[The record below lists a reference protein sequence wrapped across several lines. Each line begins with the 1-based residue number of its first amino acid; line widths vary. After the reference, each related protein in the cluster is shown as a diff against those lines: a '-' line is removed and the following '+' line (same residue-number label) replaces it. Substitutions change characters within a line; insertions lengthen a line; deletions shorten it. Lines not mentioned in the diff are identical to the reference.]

1 MSENKE
7 PSYETL
13 KRRLETAETALK
25 AVRKG
30 QVDAIM
36 GDREI
41 LVVRLRETEAREAHI
56 KQVLLAIRNVN
67 QLIVKETDPQRL
79 IDNACANLT
88 ETLGYHNAWIALL
101 NEDSHVI
108 RTAAS
113 GFDGGFEVLEDRLR
127 QGEFP
132 ACMQQALAQDTLVVI
147 EDPVSECRDCPLA
160 REYEGRAGLTR
171 CLSHGGKTYG
181 ILSVSV
187 PAAFARDTEEQELF
201 EELTDD
207 LAFALYKIEV
217 EERTRRLTYIVN
229 TLPQPMSFVSQD
241 YRYVAVNDF
250 YAELYGVPQDRIIG
264 KRVAD
269 FFGEAVFEA
278 EIRPHLDRCL
288 DGETVSYEIQADFP
302 DKGKR
307 WMGVEYHP
315 YRDQQ
320 GRVMGVVS
328 HGKDITDRK
337 QAEEALRL
345 HSMTLNQIE
354 DRVTVTDIEGYITYV
369 NEAAC
374 RMLGK
379 SREELLGQHVSVYGE
394 DPSTG
399 PPQEEIVQKTLQDGV
414 WRGEVTNYR
423 TDGTAVIL
431 DARVQVVRDEQGRPI
446 GLCGISTDITERKQM
461 EDRLQQTLDATTDG
475 IWYWHFP
482 TDELTFSPRYYT
494 MLGYAPDEFEAN
506 FENWLDLIHPEDRP
520 NAVSVAQE
528 YLQSRPDVYENE
540 FRLRMKNGTYR
551 WIHTRAR
558 VVERDEDGTAVL
570 MIGHHQ
576 DITERREKEEA
587 LRQSE
592 GKLRAMFDAA
602 PLAIVLLDR
611 EGRVLDTNHVHAE
624 RLKTPRDQLLGHHVW
639 NFLPPSVRADRKSR
653 VGQVFET
660 GAPFSGEDERD
671 GTWNEYYVQP
681 AIIDEKGEVQAVI
694 VAALDITD
702 RKQSEKE
709 LLDSRMELEQILEA
723 IPDALIYADRDRRIT
738 RINDAFIRMFGYMPE
753 EVLGEKTEIIYT
765 RQEDFI
771 EQGRQRY
778 NVQMREKY
786 VPYEIEYRRKNGE
799 IFPSET
805 AGIRVRDTQ
814 DRVIG
819 FLALVR
825 DISDRK
831 QAEEALRASELQK
844 NLILDATAEM
854 VAYYDLDLR
863 VIWANRAAAES
874 VGKTPAELEGLHCY
888 EIWDQRIDPCPGC
901 PVLKARDT
909 GVPQNTERQSPD
921 GRYWFLR
928 GYPILDD
935 QGKSFALVEFG
946 QDITEQKQAE
956 ERHVQLEEQMRQ
968 AQKLESIGLLA
979 GGVAHDFNNMLGII
993 IANAELAEMQ
1003 RDADGLVHQN
1013 VQEILKASHR
1023 AADTV
1028 RQLLAFARKQT
1039 ISPKDLDL
1047 NDTVS
1052 GILNMLRR
1060 IIGENIDLRFVP
1072 GKGLWNVRMDPAQV
1086 HQLLTNLVVN
1096 SRDALPDGGRITI
1109 ETANKTMDESYA
1121 QTRNGFTP
1129 GKYVLL
1135 MVSDTGE
1142 GMPPEVMDHLF
1153 DPFFTTKEVGRGTG
1167 LGLATVY
1174 GMVKQNSGFIYVYSE
1189 PGEGTTFKI
1198 YLPMHKEKTAGTPA
1212 AAVKKPV
1219 PGGNETILV
1228 AEDEEVLLQT
1238 CKHVLERQG
1247 YTVLAARKPGEAL
1260 ALAEQHPGEIHMLLT
1275 DVVMPEMNGR
1285 ELAERLQVLRP
1296 ETKCLFMSGYTADV
1310 VARHGVLDRGVEF
1323 IEKPFSFT
1331 GLATKVREVLDQKS
1345 SEA

>member
-1 MSENKE
+1 MSENQE
-7 PSYETL
+7 PPYETL
-13 KRRLETAETALK
+13 KRRLETAETALE

-36 GDREI
+36 GDRET
-41 LVVRLRETEAREAHI
+41 LVIRLKETEAREAHI

-101 NEDSHVI
+101 NEDSHVV

-113 GFDGGFEVLEDRLR
+113 GFDGGFEVLEDRL
-127 QGEFP
+127 QAGDFP
-132 ACMQQALAQDTLVVI
+132 ACMQQTLAQETLVVI
-147 EDPVSECRDCPLA
+147 EDPVSGCRNCPLA

-187 PAAFARDTEEQELF
+187 PAAFAGDTEEQELF

-207 LAFALYKIEV
+207 LGFALYKIE
-217 EERTRRLTYIVN
+217 T
-229 TLPQPMSFVSQD
+229 
-241 YRYVAVNDF
+241 
-250 YAELYGVPQDRIIG
+250 
-264 KRVAD
+264 
-269 FFGEAVFEA
+269 
-278 EIRPHLDRCL
+278 
-288 DGETVSYEIQADFP
+288 
-302 DKGKR
+302 
-307 WMGVEYHP
+307 
-315 YRDQQ
+315 
-320 GRVMGVVS
+320 
-328 HGKDITDRK
+328 
-337 QAEEALRL
+337 EEALRL

-354 DRVTVTDIEGYITYV
+354 DRVTVTDLEGYITYV

-379 SREELLGQHVSVYGE
+379 SREELLGQHVSVYGD

-399 PPQEEIVQKTLQDGV
+399 APQEEIVQKTLQDGV

-423 TDGTAVIL
+423 TDGTAAIL
-431 DARVQVVRDEQGRPI
+431 DARVQVVRDETGKPVA
-446 GLCGISTDITERKQM
+446 LCGISTDIT
-461 EDRLQQTLDATTDG
+461 
-475 IWYWHFP
+475 
-482 TDELTFSPRYYT
+482 
-494 MLGYAPDEFEAN
+494 
-506 FENWLDLIHPEDRP
+506 
-520 NAVSVAQE
+520 
-528 YLQSRPDVYENE
+528 
-540 FRLRMKNGTYR
+540 
-551 WIHTRAR
+551 
-558 VVERDEDGTAVL
+558 
-570 MIGHHQ
+570 
-576 DITERREKEEA
+576 
-587 LRQSE
+587 
-592 GKLRAMFDAA
+592 
-602 PLAIVLLDR
+602 
-611 EGRVLDTNHVHAE
+611 
-624 RLKTPRDQLLGHHVW
+624 
-639 NFLPPSVRADRKSR
+639 
-653 VGQVFET
+653 
-660 GAPFSGEDERD
+660 
-671 GTWNEYYVQP
+671 
-681 AIIDEKGEVQAVI
+681 
-694 VAALDITD
+694 D
-702 RKQSEKE
+702 RKQAEE
-709 LLDSRMELEQILEA
+709 ALLDSRMELEQILKA
-723 IPDALIYADRDRRIT
+723 LPDALVYADTDRRIT
-738 RINDAFIRMFGYMPE
+738 RVNDAFVRMFGYRPE
-753 EVLGEKTEIIYT
+753 EVLGEKTGIIYAK
-765 RQEDFI
+765 QEEFL

-778 NVQMREKY
+778 NVQVRDKY
-786 VPYEIEYRRKNGE
+786 APYEIEYRRKNGE

-805 AGIRVRDTQ
+805 VGTPVRDTQ

-819 FLALVR
+819 LLGLVR

-863 VIWANRAAAES
+863 VIWANRAGAES
-874 VGKTPAELEGLHCY
+874 VGKSTADLVGHHCY
-888 EIWDQRIDPCPGC
+888 EIWAQRNDPCPDC

-909 GVPQNTERQSPD
+909 GVAQKIERQTPD
-921 GRYWFLR
+921 GRYWLLR
-928 GYPILDD
+928 GYPVLDD
-935 QGKSFALVEFG
+935 QGKAFALVEFG

-956 ERHVQLEEQMRQ
+956 ERHVQLEEQMHQ

-993 IANAELAEMQ
+993 IANAELAEMR

-1013 VQEILKASHR
+1013 LQEILKASHR

-1047 NDTVS
+1047 NETVS
-1052 GILNMLRR
+1052 GILKMLRR

-1109 ETANKTMDESYA
+1109 ETANKTMDEFYT
-1121 QTRNGFTP
+1121 QTHNGFVP

-1142 GMPPEVMDHLF
+1142 GMSPEVMDHLF

-1174 GMVKQNSGFIYVYSE
+1174 GMVKQNHGFIYVYSE
-1189 PGEGTTFKI
+1189 PGQGTTVKI
-1198 YLPMHKEKTAGTPA
+1198 YLPRHEGKRAEMSA
-1212 AAVKKPV
+1212 AAVKKEV

-1285 ELAERLQVLRP
+1285 ELAERLQALRP
-1296 ETKCLFMSGYTADV
+1296 TTKCLFMSGYTADV

-1331 GLATKVREVLDQKS
+1331 ELAGKVRDVLDKDIV
-1345 SEA
+1345 E